1 MVRKSQ
7 KAVSKKSTPVPEK
20 ELVSEKVSKTSKSVT
35 PVTEVTPVTTSE
47 ATNVVSEN
55 TVVAAVPSEPLLSEA
70 FNDML
75 RQLVSLR
82 SQITTISAQLRVLK
96 SRSERDIKNAQK
108 SSKKRSNANRKPS
121 GFVKPALIST
131 ELALFLGKPEG
142 VEMART
148 EVTREINTYIRAH
161 NLQDPQNGRRILPD
175 AKLRSLLKIKK
186 NEELTYFNLQ
196 RYMSHHFPKK
206 VVAAVAAESS

>member
-7 KAVSKKSTPVPEK
+7 KAAVSKKSTTSVPEK
-20 ELVSEKVSKTSKSVT
+20 ELVSEKVSKTSKTTT
-35 PVTEVTPVTTSE
+35 PVVKTSPVVGTVT
-47 ATNVVSEN
+47 EN
-55 TVVAAVPSEPLLSEA
+55 TVVETVPTEPLLSEA

-75 RQLVSLR
+75 TQLVSLR
-82 SQITTISAQLRVLK
+82 SQITTLSAQLRVLK
-96 SRSERDIKNAQK
+96 SRAERDVKNAQK
-108 SSKKRSNANRKPS
+108 SSKKRRNTNRKPS

-131 ELALFLGKPEG
+131 ELATFLGKPEG

-148 EVTREINTYIRAH
+148 EVTREINSYIRAH

-175 AKLRSLLKIKK
+175 AKLRSLLKLKK

-206 VVAAVAAESS
+206 ALTSESS

>member
-20 ELVSEKVSKTSKSVT
+20 ELVTEKVAKTTKSTT
-35 PVTEVTPVTTSE
+35 PVQVQSTTEVS
-47 ATNVVSEN
+47 NVVSES
-55 TVVAAVPSEPLLSEA
+55 TVVESVPSEPLLSEA
-70 FNDML
+70 FNEML
-75 RQLVSLR
+75 GQLVSLR
-82 SQITTISAQLRVLK
+82 SQITTLSAQLRVLK
-96 SRSERDIKNAQK
+96 SRAERDIKNAQK
-108 SSKKRSNANRKPS
+108 SSKKRRNTNRKPS

-131 ELALFLGKPEG
+131 ELATFLGKPEG

-148 EVTREINTYIRAH
+148 EVTREINSYIREH

-175 AKLRSLLKIKK
+175 AKLRSLLKLKK

-206 VVAAVAAESS
+206 AVVAESS